1 MWRNFGAL
9 MGARLQGYS
18 TRACNYTQDT
28 RPSCASCRVQFLH
41 MLVYVHVCAST
52 CKHGRSRAVFCTI
65 YSSRN
70 RFLGVFARSRGWM
83 RCFFHRNDR
92 EPIDRFVLF
101 FLPLPSL
108 YDQTIS
114 RPTFFLRTM
123 ENELSKIFSRIDSL
137 ILDWIFR
144 LNLHFIKLTRY
155 LDCTHVYTVEYIN

>member
-101 FLPLPSL
+101 SFPSPRRTTKRFLVLP
-108 YDQTIS
+108 
-114 RPTFFLRTM
+114 FFSERWKT
-123 ENELSKIFSRIDSL
+123 SFRKFSRES
-137 ILDWIFR
+137 
-144 LNLHFIKLTRY
+144 TR
-155 LDCTHVYTVEYIN
+155 

>member
-70 RFLGVFARSRGWM
+70 RFLGVFARSRGAA
-83 RCFFHRNDR
+83 FSTGTIVN
-92 EPIDRFVLF
+92 
-101 FLPLPSL
+101 PS
-108 YDQTIS
+108 
-114 RPTFFLRTM
+114 
-123 ENELSKIFSRIDSL
+123 IDSSFFPSPPL
-137 ILDWIFR
+137 VVRPNDFSSYLFSQNDGKRAFENFLANRLVNLGLD
-144 LNLHFIKLTRY
+144 LSIKFSFY
-155 LDCTHVYTVEYIN
+155 